1 MMVLIAILILLQYR
15 LWFSNDGIPSILHL
29 NLVVKIQQQNNALL
43 EERNQ
48 VLTAEVL
55 DLKNGLDALEESAR
69 SKLGMIKNEETC
81 FQFITHNDSE

>member
-1 MMVLIAILILLQYR
+1 MMVLTAILILLQYR

-55 DLKNGLDALEESAR
+55 DLKNAR
-69 SKLGMIKNEETC
+69 SKLGMIKNKETF
-81 FQFITHNDSE
+81 FQFIKHNDSE